1 MGKGAASP
9 GLWQLW
15 QFFCRIGATSLV
27 NVGAFIFPICAKRH
41 AAKQSAN
48 RKVRTVRFMTSMP
61 LWLLLPFQSL
71 EPAQRSYQECPT
83 HRLEC
88 QETARDPEPSPAS
101 KLVSYANAR
110 CLCGAGAGLA
120 IYPVERK
127 TPSFRAGEISDL
139 AGSLLLVNV
148 VFEDADWCSPT
159 RSCEVGRRP
168 QSALPIPLHQIGP
181 LLSEHSAGHAFQRV
195 DE

>member
-1 MGKGAASP
+1 M
-9 GLWQLW
+9 
-15 QFFCRIGATSLV
+15 AT
-27 NVGAFIFPICAKRH
+27 
-41 AAKQSAN
+41 
-48 RKVRTVRFMTSMP
+48 
-61 LWLLLPFQSL
+61 
-71 EPAQRSYQECPT
+71 
-83 HRLEC
+83 
-88 QETARDPEPSPAS
+88 
-101 KLVSYANAR
+101 
-110 CLCGAGAGLA
+110 AGAVCTFVGHWHSTPEVASLRWLTIEGRRDVMCPVLGLLSVA
-120 IYPVERK
+120 TRVVKGLTLLKGHGIYPVERK

-195 DE
+195 DERRHRDFRRVLDKQ